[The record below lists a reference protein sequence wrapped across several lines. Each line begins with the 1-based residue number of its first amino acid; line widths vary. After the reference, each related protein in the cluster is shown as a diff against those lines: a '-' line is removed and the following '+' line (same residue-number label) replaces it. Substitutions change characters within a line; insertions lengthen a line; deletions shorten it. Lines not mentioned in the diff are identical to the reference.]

1 MNETQPN
8 RPSFVQQLDRLY
20 PVVEVICVALL
31 LTALITQPAWRNEM
45 LTLSLVTL
53 AGVFFLRSF
62 SPPKNRPEK
71 TAGAGLFYQ
80 TMLPKLMGIGSSV
93 CLIGFL
99 FYILHLHG
107 ADQMLLIG
115 TATLAGCLAASAA
128 AAVKSPAVFPSLL
141 PLVLR
146 VVLVAGLG
154 AYGLYRLNFFN

>member
-62 SPPKNRPEK
+62 SPPKNKPEK

-99 FYILHLHG
+99 FYLLHLEG

-115 TATLAGCLAASAA
+115 TGTLAGCLVGSIM
-128 AAVKSPAVFPSLL
+128 AAVKSSTALETLL
-141 PLVLR
+141 PLILRGAAVAVLG
-146 VVLVAGLG
+146 V
-154 AYGLYRLNFFN
+154 YGLYRLGFFN